1 MNGEMG
7 SNLLLLVGKGSE
19 IAILH
24 SRLPDYFDGLAGQ
37 GSSRGHFA
45 FSTILLFAEVIETL

>member
-1 MNGEMG
+1 MG

-24 SRLPDYFDGLAGQ
+24 SRFPDYFDGLAGQ